1 MTKKELQIGGRTLS
15 LETGAVARQAN
26 GACVIRYG
34 DTVVLATACFKEGT
48 VLGDFMPLTVD
59 YKEYTYAGGRIP
71 GGFFKRE
78 GRPTEKE
85 ILTSRLIDRPLR
97 PSFQKGYRQETQIIA
112 LVLSADGENDP
123 DTLAINAASTAL
135 VISEIPFLNPI
146 GAVRVGYLDGQ
157 IIINPTNS
165 QRDLSDLDLVVAGT
179 ADAIVMVEAG
189 AREVDESVVLDAL
202 DAAHKAIRSI
212 CQLQNELRE
221 AVGKPKIQVS
231 YTPKFTDELFQ
242 QLMKD
247 HGPQLKLAMLTKG
260 KQARSE
266 AVKGVRAQIQGIVPA
281 EEPEKLEAVSA
292 AYEEMEKR
300 IFRDVI
306 TNENKRTDGRAFNE
320 IRPIDINL
328 GVLPRTHGSAIFTR
342 GETQALV
349 TITLGTRDEAQKI
362 SDFEGETFQRFML
375 HYNFPPFPVGEVK
388 FLRGPA
394 RREIGHG
401 NLARRALAPLLPPED
416 EFAYAIRIVSDILES
431 NGSSSMASVCGGS
444 LAMMQAGVPMRSA
457 VAGVAMGLVSSD
469 DNVKHAILSDIAGME
484 DHEGDMDFKVAGT
497 RTGITALQMDIKVS
511 GLSREVMAQALA
523 QAKAGRLFILDRM
536 NAAISEPRAELSE
549 FAPRLYTIQIPKDR
563 IRDVIGSGGK
573 TIRWIVEETGTK
585 IDVEDDGKVTIASMD
600 AKAAERAI
608 DIIKGLTASPEVNK
622 NYKGTVKRIEP
633 YGAFVEILPGQDGL
647 LHISEMAHTR
657 VGQVTDLFQLGDEVE
672 VQVVGIEPDTGK
684 IRLSRKPLLPPP
696 TEEELAA
703 AAQARGNR
711 PPREGGG
718 GGGGDRGG
726 FRGGDRDRGPRREGG
741 GGGGFRDRGPRRDD
755 RGPRPPR
762 RDGGHG
768 GGGGSN
774 SGEGQS

>member
-85 ILTSRLIDRPLR
+85 ILTSRLIDRPMR
-97 PSFQKGYRQETQIIA
+97 PSFAEGYRQETQIIA

-135 VISEIPFLNPI
+135 IISEIPFLNPI
-146 GAVRVGYLDGQ
+146 SSVRVGYLDGE

-189 AREVDESVVLDAL
+189 AREVDEKIVLDAL
-202 DAAHKAIRSI
+202 DAAHNAIKQI
-212 CQLQNELRE
+212 CAAQNELRKE
-221 AVGKPKIQVS
+221 VGKPKIEVTI
-231 YTPKFTDELFQ
+231 TPRYAEDLLNE
-242 QLMKD
+242 LMKT
-247 HGPQLKLAMLTKG
+247 HGATLRTAMLTQG
-260 KQARSE
+260 KHVRRD
-266 AVKGVRAQIQGIVPA
+266 AVKAVKAQIIASVPP
-281 EEPEKLEAVSA
+281 EDVEKLAAVQA
-292 AYEEMEKR
+292 AFEGMEQR

-306 TNENKRTDGRAFNE
+306 LNDGKRLDGRAFNE
-320 IRPIDINL
+320 IRPIDIQL
-328 GVLPRTHGSAIFTR
+328 SALPRTHGSAIFTR

-349 TITLGTRDEAQKI
+349 TVTLGTPQEAQKI
-362 SDFEGETFQRFML
+362 EDFEGETFQRFML
-375 HYNFPPFPVGEVK
+375 HYNFPPFSVGEVK
-388 FLRGPA
+388 FMRGPA

-401 NLARRALAPLLPPED
+401 NLARRALQSLLPPES
-416 EFAYAIRIVSDILES
+416 EFGYTIRCVSDILES

-444 LAMMQAGVPMRSA
+444 LALMEAGVPMRAA
-457 VAGVAMGLVSSD
+457 VAGVAMGLVKEASKTA
-469 DNVKHAILSDIAGME
+469 VLSDIAGLE

-497 RTGITALQMDIKVS
+497 HKGITALQMDIKVT
-511 GLSREVMAQALA
+511 GISREVMAKALE
-523 QAKAGRLFILDRM
+523 QAKEGRLYILGKMD
-536 NAAISEPRAELSE
+536 AAIAKPKAELSE
-549 FAPRLYTIQIPKDR
+549 YAPRLYTIFIPKDR

-585 IDVEDDGKVTIASMD
+585 IDVADDGKVTVASTD
-600 AKAAERAI
+600 GASAQRAI

-622 NYKGTVKRIEP
+622 TYKGTVKRIEP

-696 TEEELAA
+696 TPEELAA
-703 AAQARGNR
+703 AAAARASR
-711 PPREGGG
+711 PPREDRPDR
-718 GGGGDRGG
+718 GDRG
-726 FRGGDRDRGPRREGG
+726 DRGNREGRGDPRR
-741 GGGGFRDRGPRRDD
+741 RRQ
-755 RGPRPPR
+755 G
-762 RDGGHG
+762 
-768 GGGGSN
+768 
-774 SGEGQS
+774 

>member
-1 MTKKELQIGGRTLS
+1 MTRKELQIGGRMLS

-34 DTVVLATACFKEGT
+34 DTVVLATACFKEGN
-48 VLGDFMPLTVD
+48 VIGDFMPLTVD

-97 PSFQKGYRQETQIIA
+97 PSFVKGYRQETQIIA

-123 DTLAINAASTAL
+123 DIFAINAASAAL
-135 VISEIPFLNPI
+135 VVSEIPFANPI

-165 QRDLSDLDLVVAGT
+165 QRDLSELDLVVAGT
-179 ADAIVMVEAG
+179 SDAIVMVEAG
-189 AREVDESVVLDAL
+189 GREVDENVVLDAL
-202 DAAHKAIRSI
+202 EAAHDAIKSI
-212 CQLQNELRE
+212 CAVQNELRAE
-221 AVGKPKIQVS
+221 VGKPKIEVT
-231 YTPKFTDELFQ
+231 YTPRFTEDVFNG
-242 QLMKD
+242 LMKNY
-247 HGPQLKLAMLTKG
+247 GPALRLALLTQG
-260 KQARSE
+260 KQARRD
-266 AVKGVRAQIQGIVPA
+266 AVRNVKAQMTASVPP
-281 EEPEKLEAVSA
+281 EDIEKLAALEG
-292 AYEEMEKR
+292 AYEEMETR

-306 TNENKRTDGRAFNE
+306 LNDGKRLDGRSFDQ
-320 IRPIDINL
+320 IRPIDIQL
-328 GVLPRTHGSAIFTR
+328 SVLPRTHGSAIFTR

-349 TITLGTRDEAQKI
+349 TITLGTPQEAQKI
-362 SDFEGETFQRFML
+362 EDFEGETFQRFML
-375 HYNFPPFPVGEVK
+375 HYNFPPFSVGEVK
-388 FLRGPA
+388 FMRGPA

-401 NLARRALAPLLPPED
+401 NLARRALQPMLPPES
-416 EFAYAIRIVSDILES
+416 EFAYTIRCVSDILES

-444 LAMMQAGVPMRSA
+444 LALMQAGVPMRAA
-457 VAGVAMGLVSSD
+457 VAGVAMGLVKEASKTA
-469 DNVKHAILSDIAGME
+469 VLSDIAGLE

-497 RTGITALQMDIKVS
+497 RKGITALQMDIKVA
-511 GLSREVMAQALA
+511 GISREVLAQALQ
-523 QAKAGRLFILDRM
+523 QAKQGRLFILDKM
-536 NAAISEPRAELSE
+536 DSAIARPSAELSE
-549 FAPRLYTIQIPKDR
+549 FAPRLYTIHIPKDR

-585 IDVEDDGKVTIASMD
+585 IDVEDDGKVTVSSTDGESAQ
-600 AKAAERAI
+600 RAI
-608 DIIKGLTASPEVNK
+608 DIIRGLTASPEVGK
-622 NYKGTVKRIEP
+622 TYKGTVKRIEP

-703 AAQARGNR
+703 AAAARASR
-711 PPREGGG
+711 PPREDR
-718 GGGGDRGG
+718 GDRG
-726 FRGGDRDRGPRREGG
+726 DRGQ
-741 GGGGFRDRGPRRDD
+741 
-755 RGPRPPR
+755 
-762 RDGGHG
+762 RDGGRGDHRRRRQG
-768 GGGGSN
+768 
-774 SGEGQS
+774 